1 MQMCSTSCS
10 KYFSLSLHL
19 KSMSLCKM
27 LMKCAC
33 VCLEKKLASRKKQG
47 DFYIRSLSRP
57 CNVHYWYWRLLGR
70 NKRKGGNGLFGSA
83 YMHHAC
89 NTSVVLS
96 AHWNPYEGQMQ
107 CSCYAFARISIAL
120 AVHLL
125 LCFIYN
131 LPFWWES
138 CGGMFLLSPP
148 PSRRLCVVL
157 PFCCLA
163 QLHGIWKVLSCVC
176 CQRACLVMHEAVL
189 NTICLI

>member
-70 NKRKGGNGLFGSA
+70 NKRKGGNGLFDSA

-125 LCFIYN
+125 MCVLFTIYHFDENLVEGCFSSPHPLPAGCVLCY
-131 LPFWWES
+131 
-138 CGGMFLLSPP
+138 
-148 PSRRLCVVL
+148 PSAVL
-157 PFCCLA
+157 PSYT
-163 QLHGIWKVLSCVC
+163 GSEK
-176 CQRACLVMHEAVL
+176 CLVVCAAKELA
-189 NTICLI
+189 